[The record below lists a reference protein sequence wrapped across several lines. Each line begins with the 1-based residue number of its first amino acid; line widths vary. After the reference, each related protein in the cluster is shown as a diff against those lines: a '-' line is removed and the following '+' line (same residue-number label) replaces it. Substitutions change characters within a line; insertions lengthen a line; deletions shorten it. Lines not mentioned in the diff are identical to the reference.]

1 MTGSLSDHQRL
12 ISETPF
18 SVSHD
23 TVFWQTAYGPAPLS
37 EQNIEGLLDCWME
50 IGGPVSRKLWL
61 DLYDAACRTS
71 WFIKRPAIWRAEVA
85 A

>member
-1 MTGSLSDHQRL
+1 MTP
-12 ISETPF
+12 SESPF
-18 SVSHD
+18 LVQNDQVLWITH
-23 TVFWQTAYGPAPLS
+23 YGNAPLS

-71 WFIKRPAIWRAEVA
+71 WFLQRPVIWRAEVA